1 MTICETELKVL
12 KALRDHD
19 ALVEQN
25 AMTFKEI
32 KEYVNEDIASG
43 RLTDL
48 RRKGMLKSSGG
59 SLNKWWLTPAGVE
72 RAELEMMH
80 TELKEPE
87 CPASIGGDVDPIVAE
102 HSEAFNEF
110 DVKISHCKT
119 LQLAAAL
126 EQATHEII
134 ALKDELARVKSTQ
147 PESASYIGYLL
158 GDTPNGNNHV
168 QLYSESDK
176 LIAYTDIEQAKK
188 DGETAC
194 AESAYDF
201 AVYALVPVGAF
212 KSRVVVDWVGA

>member
-80 TELKEPE
+80 TELKAPQYD
-87 CPASIGGDVDPIVAE
+87 PKDVTFDHRDDAE
-102 HSEAFNEF
+102 TPLTSEQKAMGM
-110 DVKISHCKT
+110 
-119 LQLAAAL
+119 
-126 EQATHEII
+126 I
-134 ALKDELARVKSTQ
+134 AGFV
-147 PESASYIGYLL
+147 L
-158 GDTPNGNNHV
+158 GDRSHAGT
-168 QLYSESDK
+168 QLFTEDDK
-176 LIAYTDIEQAKK
+176 LIAFDDIQKAISFGKE
-188 DGETAC
+188 AC
-194 AESAYDF
+194 FQSTCDF
-201 AVYALVPVGAF
+201 EVYALVPVGSLQ
-212 KSRVVVDWVGA
+212 SRLVIDWVPVGA